1 MARQRYGVSPWG
13 KWFIEALGS
22 YGKNTRLKQGQS
34 YANTGKVISLGIQTS
49 TSPAFTKVIAK
60 VRGHFLPYYTV
71 EIMFPELKEKERVL
85 ALIEEDPSLL
95 ANISAGDLPERFLKR
110 LKAEGI
116 NLIPTRWKDMRRS
129 CSCPDWGDPC
139 KHLAALYYV
148 IAREIDT
155 DPRVLFRLRGIDL
168 SSLAERYGAAPSQ
181 DIASP
186 FTLEADSAARP
197 PMPEAPPD
205 YPHIPHCAAL
215 ILSLLPADTPF
226 CDRDFS
232 VAMADFYH
240 NAARFATQGN
250 ATDADTYEHEF
261 SRSHWTLR
269 YKAGTAPLLV
279 RESISGEQSQHPLY
293 ETFIQFRSFCFDDGS
308 RSYRFLFHLF
318 KLLNLIC
325 AAEAF
330 IPAVLVEQKPEPQS
344 RLRILWKP
352 FDRLPLIDKALDALA
367 VYEDRLME
375 LDTQDADTVA
385 VKYATGRSVVNLIA
399 SSVLG
404 EWVQRQS
411 RSMSTA
417 VQKGSAEYRQLLALF
432 FQGGSINTTA
442 PAMRSLPLSIARWL
456 SVLSVDFTAW
466 KYQLSLSSA
475 ATLIKERAGSAV
487 VPSEEDVGSTVV
499 PSEEDVGSAVVP
511 SEEDVDFMLSME
523 TLIPCESGVRKI
535 PLKNAVQETGT
546 IEVLRAPQALSHY
559 LPELAELTSQASV
572 RLSEVRL
579 IDFLDNAAPLL
590 SRLGIEV
597 VLPKNLHR
605 ELKPRLVL
613 VATQKTKR
621 ESGSKSGPSFLG
633 LDDLLDWEWKIAI
646 GDQTITPQE
655 FNALVQEKRALVKFR
670 DQYVRIDPEELARL
684 FKQSKEEREPTVT
697 DFLKAHF
704 AGDSVL
710 SFDAER
716 VMENLFAEQRCAIPS
731 TLNAS
736 LRPYQE
742 RGYHWISSLFFSGF
756 GCVLADDMGLGKT
769 IQSIAVLLHL
779 KEGGLLSRQCLV
791 IAPASLIEN
800 WERELT
806 RFAPSLTVARY
817 HGAKREL
824 DEQHDVFLTT
834 YQTAVRDNYRLADR
848 PFSLLIVDEAHL
860 MKNADTLGAKTVKS
874 LRSQYRL
881 ALSGTPVENRLEDMR
896 SLFDFILP
904 GYLGS
909 AVQFR
914 EEFRNPIEVMRDK
927 SSAERLR
934 RITAPFLMR
943 RLKTDKNIIADLP
956 DRIVA
961 NEYAVLEKGQAALY
975 ESVVTET
982 LDKLERLQYEQR
994 DDTPLRHSALILSL
1008 LTSLKQICD
1017 HPRLYDKE
1025 SPASAHLSGKAKL
1038 LLTLLEGILANGEK
1052 TLVFSQ
1058 YVEALDCLKTI
1069 IEQELGEPALIYH
1082 GSLSQQRRSAV
1093 IDRFQSDPTNRVL
1106 LVSLL
1111 AGGLGLNL
1119 TAASRVIHYDLWYN
1133 PAAERQATDR
1143 AFRIGQQ
1150 RNVFVHRFITKNT
1163 FEEKIDAMLN
1173 SKRELAD
1180 MSVSSG
1186 ESWLARMSEAEL
1198 KTLFDR

>member
-1 MARQRYGVSPWG
+1 MARKRYGLSPWG

-22 YGKNTRLKQGQS
+22 YGKNTRLEQGQS
-34 YANTGKVISLGIQTS
+34 YANTGKVVSLEIKESAGT
-49 TSPAFTKVIAK
+49 TSPAFTKVVAQVK
-60 VRGHFLPYYTV
+60 GHYLPYYTV
-71 EIMFPELKEKERVL
+71 EIMFPELNEKERVL
-85 ALIEEDPSLL
+85 DIITENPSLL
-95 ANISAGDLPERFLKR
+95 ANISAGYLPEYFLER
-110 LKAEGI
+110 LKNEGI

-148 IAREIDT
+148 IAREIDV
-155 DPRVLFRLRGIDL
+155 DPRVLFRLRGINL
-168 SSLAERYGAAPSQ
+168 SALIDQYGMVSVQ
-181 DIASP
+181 DIAPP
-186 FTLEADSAARP
+186 FTLEADSKPRP
-197 PMPEAPPD
+197 TIPETPPD
-205 YPHIPHCAAL
+205 YPGIPHCAAL
-215 ILSLLPADTPF
+215 ILSLLPTDTPF

-240 NAARFATQGN
+240 NASRFVTQ
-250 ATDADTYEHEF
+250 ASTVKPVPYEHEF
-261 SRSHWTLR
+261 SRSRWTLR
-269 YKAGTAPLLV
+269 RKAGNAPFLV
-279 RESISGEQSQHPLY
+279 RTSINGRQSQHPLY
-293 ETFIQFRSFCFDDGS
+293 ETFEQFRSFRLDDGS

-325 AAEAF
+325 ATEAF
-330 IPAVLVEQKPEPQS
+330 IPAVSLKQRKASGDKSAVQS
-344 RLRILWKP
+344 SLHIIWKP
-352 FDRLPLIDKALDALA
+352 FDSLPLIDKALDTIA
-367 VYEDRLME
+367 VYEDRLMA
-375 LDTQDADTVA
+375 LSTQKARS
-385 VKYATGRSVVNLIA
+385 KIYATGRSVVNLIA
-399 SSVLG
+399 SNVLG

-411 RSMSTA
+411 RSMSA
-417 VQKGSAEYRQLLALF
+417 AIRKGSTQYRDLLALF
-432 FQGGSINTTA
+432 FQGGSINTSA
-442 PAMRSLPLSIARWL
+442 PAMRSLPLSIAHWL

-466 KYQLSLSSA
+466 KYRLLLSSA
-475 ATLIKERAGSAV
+475 AI
-487 VPSEEDVGSTVV
+487 PSEKG
-499 PSEEDVGSAVVP
+499 
-511 SEEDVDFMLSME
+511 VDFNLSME
-523 TLIPCESGVRKI
+523 TLIPDKSGIKKI

-546 IEVLRAPQALSHY
+546 IEVLRAPQALAHY
-559 LPELAELTSQASV
+559 LPELAELTSHLAV
-572 RLSEVRL
+572 RLSEARL

-613 VATQKTKR
+613 AVAQKTTGR
-621 ESGSKSGPSFLG
+621 SGVKNSLGFLS
-633 LDDLLDWEWKIAI
+633 LDELLDWEWKIAI
-646 GDQTITPQE
+646 GDQVITQQE
-655 FNALVQEKRALVKFR
+655 FEALLEEKRALVKFR
-670 DQYVRIDPEELARL
+670 EQFIHIDPEELTRL
-684 FKQSKEEREPTVT
+684 FKQSKEVRKPTVI
-697 DFLKAHF
+697 DFLKSHF
-704 AGDSVL
+704 AGDSML

-716 VMENLFAEQRCAIPS
+716 VMESLFAEQQCTIPS
-731 TLNAS
+731 TLKAS

-742 RGYHWISSLFFSGF
+742 RGYRWISSLFASGF

-769 IQSIAVLLHL
+769 IQSIAVVLHL
-779 KEGGLLSRQCLV
+779 REGGLLSRQCLI

-806 RFAPSLTVARY
+806 RFAPSLTVVRY

-824 DEQHDVFLTT
+824 DERHDVFLTT
-834 YQTAVRDNYRLADR
+834 YQTAVRDSSRLANR

-860 MKNADTLGAKTVKS
+860 MKNADTRGAKTVKS
-874 LRSQYRL
+874 INSQYRL

-909 AVQFR
+909 TSQFK
-914 EEFRNPIEVMRDK
+914 EEFRDPIELMRDK
-927 SSAERLR
+927 SSAGRLR

-956 DRIVA
+956 DKIVA

-982 LDKLERLQYEQR
+982 LGKLERLSDAPQR
-994 DDTPLRHSALILSL
+994 RSDLILGL

-1017 HPRLYDKE
+1017 HPRIYDKE

-1038 LLTLLEGILANGEK
+1038 LLTLLEGILAGGEK

-1069 IEQELGEPALIYH
+1069 IEQELGEAALIYH
-1082 GSLSQQRRSAV
+1082 GSLTQQKRSAV
-1093 IDRFQSDPTNRVL
+1093 IDRFQSDPANRIL
-1106 LVSLL
+1106 LVSLH

-1119 TAASRVIHYDLWYN
+1119 TAATRVIHYDLWYN
-1133 PAAERQATDR
+1133 PAVEHQATDR

-1150 RNVFVHRFITKNT
+1150 RNVFVHRFITRNT

-1173 SKRELAD
+1173 SKRELAE

-1186 ESWLARMSEAEL
+1186 EAWLARMSEAEL
-1198 KTLFDR
+1198 RTLFDR

>member
-1 MARQRYGVSPWG
+1 MAQQHYGVSPWG

-22 YGKNTRLKQGQS
+22 YGKNTRLEQGQS
-34 YANTGKVISLGIQTS
+34 YANTGKVLSLEIQES
-49 TSPAFTKVIAK
+49 TETLFPNFTKVVAK
-60 VRGHFLPYYTV
+60 VKGHYRPYYTV

-85 ALIEEDPSLL
+85 AIIEEDPSLL
-95 ANISAGDLPERFLKR
+95 ANISAGNLPEHFLER

-116 NLIPTRWKDMRRS
+116 NLIPTHWKDMRRS
-129 CSCPDWGDPC
+129 CSCPDWGNPC
-139 KHLAALYYV
+139 KHLAALYYI
-148 IAREIDT
+148 IAREIDA

-168 SSLAERYGAAPSQ
+168 SALAERYGATLEQ
-181 DIASP
+181 DITPP
-186 FTLEADSAARP
+186 FMLEVDSEPRP
-197 PMPEAPPD
+197 PIPEAPPD
-205 YPHIPHCAAL
+205 YPDIPHCAAL

-226 CDRDFS
+226 CNRDFS

-240 NAARFATQGN
+240 NAAHSATQGN
-250 ATDADTYEHEF
+250 TTDTDTCEHEF
-261 SRSHWTLR
+261 SRSHWSLR
-269 YKAGTAPLLV
+269 YKARTAPILI
-279 RESISGEQSQHPLY
+279 RESISGEQSKHPLY
-293 ETFIQFRSFCFDDGS
+293 ETFEQFRSFCSDDGS

-325 AAEAF
+325 ATEALV
-330 IPAVLVEQKPEPQS
+330 PAVLLEQTKATPKKPEPQS
-344 RLRILWKP
+344 RLHIVWKP
-352 FDRLPLIDKALDALA
+352 FDRLPLIDETLDAIA
-367 VYEDRLME
+367 AYEDQLME
-375 LDTQDADTVA
+375 LNAQNKGVTKRRKKTAKATS
-385 VKYATGRSVVNLIA
+385 KTCATGRSVVNLIA

-404 EWVQRQS
+404 EWVRRQAQ
-411 RSMSTA
+411 SMSA
-417 VQKGSAEYRQLLALF
+417 ASQKGNAQYRDLLALF
-432 FQGGSINTTA
+432 FQGKSINTTA

-466 KYQLSLSSA
+466 KYRLSLSSA
-475 ATLIKERAGSAV
+475 AQN
-487 VPSEEDVGSTVV
+487 EEG
-499 PSEEDVGSAVVP
+499 A
-511 SEEDVDFMLSME
+511 DFKLSME
-523 TLIPCESGVRKI
+523 TLLPGEGGIKKI
-535 PLKNAVQETGT
+535 PLKNAVQEIGT
-546 IEVLRAPQALSHY
+546 VEVLRAPQALSHY
-559 LPELAELTSQASV
+559 LPELTELTSELSV
-572 RLSEVRL
+572 CLSETRL
-579 IDFLDNAAPLL
+579 IDFLDNAAPLI

-613 VATQKTKR
+613 ATTKKTKS
-621 ESGSKSGPSFLG
+621 ESGSKTSLSFLR
-633 LDDLLDWEWKIAI
+633 LDELLDWEWKVAI
-646 GDQTITPQE
+646 GDQIITPHE
-655 FNALVQEKRALVKFR
+655 FKMLVEEKRSLVKFR
-670 DQYVRIDPEELARL
+670 EEFIRIDPEELARL
-684 FKQSKEEREPTVT
+684 FKQAKEEREPTVI
-697 DFLKAHF
+697 DFLKSHF

-716 VMENLFAEQRCAIPS
+716 VMENLFAEQQCAIPS
-731 TLNAS
+731 TLKAS

-742 RGYHWISSLFFSGF
+742 RGYRWISSLFFSGF

-769 IQSIAVLLHL
+769 IQSITVLLHL
-779 KEGGLLSRQCLV
+779 KENGLLSYQCLV

-806 RFAPSLTVARY
+806 NFAPSLTVTRY

-834 YQTAVRDNYRLADR
+834 YQTAVRDSSVLADR

-860 MKNADTLGAKTVKS
+860 MKNADTRGAKTVKS
-874 LRSQYRL
+874 LHSQYRL

-904 GYLGS
+904 GYLGN
-909 AVQFR
+909 AVQFK
-914 EEFRNPIEVMRDK
+914 EEFRNSIEVMRDK

-956 DRIVA
+956 DKIIT

-975 ESVVTET
+975 ESVVTEILNT
-982 LDKLERLQYEQR
+982 LEHLQHKKP
-994 DDTPLRHSALILSL
+994 DDTTPQRRSNLILSL

-1025 SPASAHLSGKAKL
+1025 SPAIAHLSGKAKL
-1038 LLTLLEGILANGEK
+1038 LLTLLQGILASGEK

-1069 IEQELGEPALIYH
+1069 IEQELGESALIYH
-1082 GSLSQQRRSAV
+1082 GGLSQQKRSAV
-1093 IDRFQSDPTNRVL
+1093 IDHFQNDPANRIL
-1106 LVSLL
+1106 LVSLH

-1119 TAASRVIHYDLWYN
+1119 TAASHVMHYDLWYN
-1133 PAAERQATDR
+1133 PAAEHQATDR

-1150 RNVFVHRFITKNT
+1150 RNVFVHRFITKNS
-1163 FEEKIDAMLN
+1163 FEEKIDAMLS

-1198 KTLFDR
+1198 RTLFDR